1 MFDESEADG
10 DHDFLDD
17 EPSDAEQELA
27 PKVETPSV
35 SAPEIPD
42 GSDAPAGLRRRF
54 WTLVVT
60 FNVALIAVSL
70 GLMFVAFR
78 GRLQYGGAAVVLGL
92 VLFAFGYRR
101 FRQYTAEDGDDAEDA
116 DDADAEDATD
126 E

>member
-1 MFDESEADG
+1 MFDEEDADG

-27 PKVETPSV
+27 PEVDVPSV
-35 SAPEIPD
+35 DAPEIPD

-54 WTLVVT
+54 WTLVAT
-60 FNVALIAVSL
+60 FNVALLAVSL

-78 GRLQYGGAAVVLGL
+78 GRWQYGGLAVVLGL
-92 VLFAFGYRR
+92 VLFAFGYWRYQR
-101 FRQYTAEDGDDAEDA
+101 YTGDE
-116 DDADAEDATD
+116 TND